1 MMMIRNRTTAVALF
15 LGAALGR
22 TADAFTAAPWTTT
35 TTHQRHTRTS
45 FTTMD
50 GIPNHKRAA
59 PLELS
64 SKNSGGNDE
73 IDDWY
78 ADFDPSEFDSAP
90 VVETS
95 SYGGG
100 RGGGGGRPYGQ
111 DRYGG
116 GGGGRGYG
124 GGGGGRAYGGG
135 GRGGGGGNAGYERDT
150 SMDNS
155 NIDVKA
161 VEGLIADRSQ
171 ARRVGDF
178 DRADALRDQLLQD
191 FGVQVW
197 DRDRVWRSGCSASGS
212 GRPPQRGGGG
222 RFGGGGG
229 GGDRFGGGRRSR
241 PPKDFGPTGHDYIMS
256 PDAGPI
262 TATITEDEI
271 NALIAERLQNKM
283 SRNFPEADRIQGE
296 LASLGVYVHDAMKEW
311 RGDGVMFG
319 DYNANGINPGRQRN
333 SRSDRNKPYTQSE
346 YSAED
351 VELSEDQVAEIDA
364 LVSRR
369 AGAKLSRD
377 YRNADAIRDQ
387 LREEYNVYLDDRLR
401 QWSVGGDFGPDA
413 PGNQDQKRPWT
424 QSRFSEAVADDG
436 LEAEIVKQ
444 LEERSEAKKA
454 RDYATAD
461 SIRDNLLEDYNVV
474 INDRLREW
482 SVGGDF
488 DLPTK
493 NNRDRDRPFVRR
505 GGGDL
510 TEDEIAE
517 ITEMVQARAEA
528 KKMSDFDTAD
538 SIRDA
543 LEARFSVKV
552 DDRSE

>member
-1 MMMIRNRTTAVALF
+1 
-15 LGAALGR
+15 
-22 TADAFTAAPWTTT
+22 
-35 TTHQRHTRTS
+35 
-45 FTTMD
+45 
-50 GIPNHKRAA
+50 
-59 PLELS
+59 
-64 SKNSGGNDE
+64 
-73 IDDWY
+73 
-78 ADFDPSEFDSAP
+78 
-90 VVETS
+90 
-95 SYGGG
+95 
-100 RGGGGGRPYGQ
+100 
-111 DRYGG
+111 
-116 GGGGRGYG
+116 
-124 GGGGGRAYGGG
+124 
-135 GRGGGGGNAGYERDT
+135 
-150 SMDNS
+150 
-155 NIDVKA
+155 
-161 VEGLIADRSQ
+161 
-171 ARRVGDF
+171 
-178 DRADALRDQLLQD
+178 
-191 FGVQVW
+191 
-197 DRDRVWRSGCSASGS
+197 
-212 GRPPQRGGGG
+212 
-222 RFGGGGG
+222 
-229 GGDRFGGGRRSR
+229 
-241 PPKDFGPTGHDYIMS
+241 MS

-262 TATITEDEI
+262 SATITEDEI
-271 NALIAERLQNKM
+271 NALLAERLQCKL
-283 SRNFPEADRIQGE
+283 SRNYPEADRIQGE
-296 LASLGVYVHDAMKEW
+296 LASLGVYVHDAIKEW

-319 DYNANGINPGRQRN
+319 DYNNNGINPGRQRN

-346 YSAED
+346 YSAEA

-413 PGNQDQKRPWT
+413 PGTQDQNRPWS
-424 QSRFSEAVADDG
+424 QSRFSAAVADDG
-436 LEAEIVKQ
+436 LEVEIVKQ
-444 LEERSEAKKA
+444 LEERSDAKKA

-461 SIRDNLLEDYNVV
+461 SIRDTLLEDYNVV

-488 DLPTK
+488 GLPTK